1 MRMASGVRAS
11 KLIFEGSDNSEHPVA
26 AAVAVNTK
34 TVRPIQARQRL
45 RLGMAAVAGLGGFVE
60 DMADFRRISRVAY
73 RPLSIKNADLDHARF
88 VGDGLNRV
96 VESLAI
102 VAQHV
107 IRGAALDY
115 IADSLGAGQRGCFQM
130 LAMQS
135 DIQISEQREN
145 HDHHC

>member
-11 KLIFEGSDNSEHPVA
+11 KLIFEGSDNSEPRGA
-26 AAVAVNTK
+26 PAVAVNTK

-60 DMADFRRISRVAY
+60 DMADFRPVSRVAD
-73 RPLSIKNADLDHARF
+73 RPLSIKNAELDHARF

-107 IRGAALDY
+107 VSRAAFDY
-115 IADSLGAGQRGCFQM
+115 VADALGTGQRGCFQ
-130 LAMQS
+130 
-135 DIQISEQREN
+135 
-145 HDHHC
+145 